1 MKKVVALLIVLAL
14 TFMAITAA
22 LIATGHASTTSGNRP
37 NSLGISETYQ
47 NPYTYLLALPM
58 DGQILEGR
66 YTNIRLWPFGTPA
79 LYAFS
84 ILFCGDVTEKF
95 EGKSGVLVLTY
106 ETRAHAM
113 YKGVACQELLG
124 VSEVKAN

>member
-1 MKKVVALLIVLAL
+1 VKKALASFLILAL
-14 TFMAITAA
+14 AFLALVAV
-22 LIATGHASTTSGNRP
+22 LIATGHASTTAGNRT
-37 NSLGISETYQ
+37 NSLGVSETYQ
-47 NPYTYLLALPM
+47 NPYTYLLAIPI
-58 DGQILEGR
+58 DGQLIEGK

-79 LYAFS
+79 LYDFS
-84 ILFCGDVTEKF
+84 LLFCGDVTEKF

-124 VSEVKAN
+124 VSEVKSK